1 MRVPLFLREGEPL
14 IVPWIPQQGVTAETP
29 VITKHHKRGK
39 SSLGRT
45 RDEVN
50 MTGEGGSAPLPA
62 GRRVLAVG
70 KGYVP
75 SGMDAPRIE
84 PTQGEGN
91 PT

>member
-1 MRVPLFLREGEPL
+1 
-14 IVPWIPQQGVTAETP
+14 
-29 VITKHHKRGK
+29 
-39 SSLGRT
+39 
-45 RDEVN
+45 